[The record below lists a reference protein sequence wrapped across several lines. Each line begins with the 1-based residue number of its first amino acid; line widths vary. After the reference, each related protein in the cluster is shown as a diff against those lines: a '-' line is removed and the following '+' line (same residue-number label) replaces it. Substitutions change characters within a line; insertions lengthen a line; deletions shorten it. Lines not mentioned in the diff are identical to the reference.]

1 MLRTILSSLVL
12 LVVSLQI
19 PLHAA
24 EWQVGV
30 ARIDIT
36 PAKKIWL
43 AGYAS
48 RTKPAE
54 GTTHPLWAK
63 ALVFKDGQGNRAA
76 IVTTD
81 LIGLTRELS
90 DSVGA
95 RVARETGMSRE
106 QILLNS
112 SHTHC
117 SPVVRGCAPLA
128 YDFTPAQQQDVD
140 DYAKVLEDKLVKV
153 IVTASKSLKPA
164 LLSYGEDRA
173 TFAINRRGRINP
185 DGPVDHTVPVLKISD
200 PAGKLQ
206 AILFGYA
213 CHNTTLA
220 YFEFCGDY
228 AGFAQIE
235 LEKQYP
241 GITALF
247 LLGCGGDA
255 NPDPRGTR
263 ELAEQHGRSL
273 ASAVRRALGAPLK
286 PVRGPLT
293 VKFQRTDLPFVKP
306 PSREQLLAQQGQ
318 GDIYSQRLTKH
329 LLKQL
334 EQQRSIPDSY
344 PFSAQVIE
352 FGNDLTLIGL
362 GGETVIDYAIRLHE
376 ELAGRQVW
384 IAGYC
389 NEVFAYVPS
398 ERVLK
403 EGGYEGGGAM
413 KYFGIHGPFQPGVE
427 DRVIQLV
434 HALLEP

>member
-1 MLRTILSSLVL
+1 MLRTILSWLT
-12 LVVSLQI
+12 VVIVCFQV

-24 EWQVGV
+24 DWQVGV

-36 PAKKIWL
+36 PAKNIWL

-48 RTKPAE
+48 RKKPAE

-63 ALVFKDGQGNRAA
+63 ALVFKDEQGNRAA

-90 DSVGA
+90 DAVGA
-95 RVARETGMSRE
+95 RVARETGMTRE

-153 IVTASKSLKPA
+153 IVSASKSLKPA
-164 LLSYGEDRA
+164 LLSYGEDQA

-200 PAGKLQ
+200 PAGKLR
-206 AILFGYA
+206 AVLFGYA

-228 AGFAQIE
+228 AGFAQID

-241 GITALF
+241 GVTALF

-273 ASAVRRALGAPLK
+273 ASAVTRALDAPLK
-286 PVRGPLT
+286 PLHGPLR
-293 VKFQRTDLPFVKP
+293 VKFQRTNLPFVKP
-306 PSREQLLAQQGQ
+306 PSRAELLAQQGQ
-318 GDIYSQRLTKH
+318 GDIYSQRLSKH

-334 EQQRSIPDSY
+334 EQQGSIPDSY

-376 ELAGRQVW
+376 ELAGRQIWV
-384 IAGYC
+384 AGYC

-434 HALLEP
+434 HSLLKP

>member
-1 MLRTILSSLVL
+1 MLKLILSCLAIL
-12 LVVSLQI
+12 LVCFQV
-19 PLHAA
+19 PLPAA
-24 EWQVGV
+24 DWQVGV
-30 ARIDIT
+30 ARSDIT

-48 RTKPAE
+48 RKKPAE

-90 DSVGA
+90 DNVGA
-95 RVARETGMSRE
+95 RVARETGMTRE

-128 YDFTPAQQQDVD
+128 YDFSPAQQKDVD

-153 IVTASKSLKPA
+153 IVSASKSLKPA
-164 LLSYGEDRA
+164 QLSYGEDRA

-200 PAGKLQ
+200 PAGELQ
-206 AILFGYA
+206 AVLFGYA

-235 LEKQYP
+235 LEKKYP
-241 GITALF
+241 GVTALF
-247 LLGCGGDA
+247 MLGCGGDA

-273 ASAVRRALGAPLK
+273 ASAVTRALAAPLK
-286 PVRGPLT
+286 PLHGPLK
-293 VKFQRTDLPFVKP
+293 VQFERTDLLFVKP
-306 PSREQLLAQQGQ
+306 PSREELLAQQGQ
-318 GDIYSQRLTKH
+318 GDIYSQRLTNH

-334 EQQRSIPDSY
+334 EQQGSIPDSY
-344 PFSAQVIE
+344 PFSVQVIE
-352 FGNDLTLIGL
+352 FGKDLTLIGL

-376 ELAGRQVW
+376 EFADRKIWV
-384 IAGYC
+384 AGYC

-413 KYFGIHGPFQPGVE
+413 KYFGIHGPFQPGLE
-427 DRVIQLV
+427 DRIIRLI
-434 HALLEP
+434 HSLLKR